1 MDAMVRITKVQDVAG
16 INPATLAPD
25 PHTQVTYFVGEHGPF
40 TLVTP
45 SKNFSQ
51 EYVHTE
57 TQKRVDALR
66 AIGAIPP
73 G

>member
-1 MDAMVRITKVQDVAG
+1 MDQSVRITKVQDVAG

-25 PHTQVTYFVGEHGPF
+25 PQTQVTYFVGEHGPF

-45 SKNFSQ
+45 SKSFNDQ
-51 EYVHTE
+51 YVNTE

-66 AIGAIPP
+66 AIGAIPA
-73 G
+73 

>member
-1 MDAMVRITKVQDVAG
+1 MDASVKIIKVQDVG
-16 INPATLAPD
+16 GVNPATLAPD
-25 PHTQVTYFVGEHGPF
+25 PHTQVTYMVGDHGPF

-45 SKNFSQ
+45 SKNFNA
-51 EYVHTE
+51 EYVQTE

-66 AIGAIPP
+66 SIGAI